1 MNARKLTSHASA
13 NPRVRQR
20 VLAASALSLFVF
32 GFLVVLGYGRLMLLA
47 ILVVTAL
54 AAMAGVAAIARRRRP
69 NVRGLGKR
77 AAVRAGALIDRTKS
91 ISVGAGRGA
100 TQRVRQPAR
109 ADLSAGTRDRQR
121 ALRLNARG
129 TELRRKGDYSG
140 AVESHRAA
148 LAIVEQTGDR
158 RGEALTLNSLALAHA
173 AAGEE
178 PAAFAN
184 FEQALAILRQL
195 DDRERE
201 GHIVAN
207 VGFVHLRGGRRQEA
221 AECLRAALENL
232 RPESQEYRR
241 VEAELLRA
249 S

>member
-1 MNARKLTSHASA
+1 MIARKLTSRATA

-20 VLAASALSLFVF
+20 VLAASALSLFVL
-32 GFLVVLGYGRLMLLA
+32 GFLVVLGYGRLLLLA
-47 ILVVTAL
+47 ILVVIAL
-54 AAMAGVAAIARRRRP
+54 AALAGAAAAARRRRP

-77 AAVRAGALIDRTKS
+77 AAVRAGALIDTTKS
-91 ISVGAGRGA
+91 ISVSAGRGA
-100 TQRVRQPAR
+100 TQRARPAR

-121 ALRLNARG
+121 ALLLNARG

-148 LAIVEQTGDR
+148 LVIVERTGDR
-158 RGEALTLNSLALAHA
+158 RGEALTLNSLALAQA